1 MPGGPVK
8 KGFLI
13 GVAALFLA
21 TGATPSPAQNCD
33 YNSPSYFKCK
43 EKQEKRTPWIWRCS
57 FPHAPNGYQLDWS
70 EQCCKRW
77 PNAPNC
83 NGDYAK
89 AMSVPRC
96 AKLPFEAN
104 VKCAE
109 RILLKINPGS
119 R

>member
-1 MPGGPVK
+1 MK
-8 KGFLI
+8 KLLTGI
-13 GVAALFLA
+13 AALFLA
-21 TGATPSPAQNCD
+21 TGPTPAPAQDCD

-43 EKQEKRTPWIWRCS
+43 ESQEKHTPWLNRCS
-57 FPHAPNGYQLDWS
+57 VPHTPSEFQMDWS

-83 NGDYAK
+83 NGDYAR

-96 AKLPFEAN
+96 AKLPHLAN
-104 VKCAE
+104 IKCAE
-109 RILLKINPGS
+109 RILLKINPRS